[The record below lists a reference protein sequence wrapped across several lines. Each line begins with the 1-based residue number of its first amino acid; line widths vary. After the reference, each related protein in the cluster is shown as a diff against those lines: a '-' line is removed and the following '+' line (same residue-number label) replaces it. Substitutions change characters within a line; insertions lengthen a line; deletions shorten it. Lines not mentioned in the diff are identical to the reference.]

1 MTKKTI
7 LEDINKVR
15 IKIEKLIKLIKEKSE
30 TMNSITQSATASQV
44 LDIDSRRNKRLSI
57 GRTSDE
63 LHEYLDKFFP
73 SLTRDNKRDLVQTVM
88 KRESSFTHLEEMVF
102 KLYH

>member
-7 LEDINKVR
+7 LENINEIR

-30 TMNSITQSATASQV
+30 TMNSFSNQI
-44 LDIDSRRNKRLSI
+44 LDFESRRNERLRL
-57 GRTSDE
+57 GRTADD
-63 LHEYLDKFFP
+63 LLEYLDKFFP
-73 SLTRDNKRDLVQTVM
+73 SLTPDNKRDLVTKVM